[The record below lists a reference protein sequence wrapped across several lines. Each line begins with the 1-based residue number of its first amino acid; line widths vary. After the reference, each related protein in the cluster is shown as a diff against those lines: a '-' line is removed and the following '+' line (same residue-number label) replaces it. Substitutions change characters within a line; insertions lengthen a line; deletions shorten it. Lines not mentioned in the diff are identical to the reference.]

1 MKIAIL
7 HGPRDLKIEDR
18 PLDTGNLGP
27 RQIWTRTRISALKIG
42 TDRGN
47 FEGAEQ
53 VPGAPDFPRWVG
65 DSNLGIVAGVG
76 SEVTEFAVGDRV
88 VANLPHQSDLVID
101 ADGPVVKVPEGIA
114 DEDAVYAWLSALS
127 ALCYRKAAFQP
138 GENVAVVGL
147 GVLGLGAVALGPLF
161 GARTVAIGNSPVRLD
176 MAATVGAHAGLL
188 YNDPNLDSQLE
199 EFTRGAGVDL
209 VILTANPWPAHRT
222 ALEIVRPGGRVAI
235 VALSG
240 RGEPPLDFNPL
251 SMELFYNKG
260 ISLVAVSH
268 AAGNMYPAGNRDRF
282 DRKSAV
288 AYVLDLMADGTLKP
302 GQLVTHRMPYT
313 EMATA
318 YEMIDRREKS
328 MLGVIF
334 EWNLEDA

>member
-268 AAGNMYPAGNRDRF
+268 AAGNMYPTGNRDRF

-302 GQLVTHRMPYT
+302 GDLVTHRMPYT

-334 EWNLEDA
+334 EWDAGEA